1 MKENILIVGG
11 TGFLGYHFAKKCIE
25 KKFQVTIISINKPKK
40 KRYLS
45 KAKYLTCDISKKK
58 NIDKLKLKNFNYIVN
73 FGGYVN
79 HNEKTKTYYSHYIGC
94 KNLAEYFLDKKI
106 KKFIQIGSCVEYGD
120 LKSPQIEKK
129 INFNVKIKSIYGQS
143 KLLASKFLNGLHKNH
158 GFPCVILRP
167 YLVYGP
173 KQEINR
179 LIPITI
185 NSCLLNKSF
194 ECSEGKQM
202 RDFLYIDDFINA
214 VNKTL
219 KASNVIG
226 KSFNVGYGKP
236 YRVRKIIEIIR
247 NKIKLGTPRYG
258 KVKMRKDE
266 ILKLYPDISFTKKI
280 LNWVPKISIEKGINL
295 TIDDYRKQ
303 K

>member
-1 MKENILIVGG
+1 M
-11 TGFLGYHFAKKCIE
+11 
-25 KKFQVTIISINKPKK
+25 
-40 KRYLS
+40 
-45 KAKYLTCDISKKK
+45 
-58 NIDKLKLKNFNYIVN
+58 
-73 FGGYVN
+73 
-79 HNEKTKTYYSHYIGC
+79 
-94 KNLAEYFLDKKI
+94 
-106 KKFIQIGSCVEYGD
+106 
-120 LKSPQIEKK
+120 KSPQIEKK

-226 KSFNVGYGKP
+226 KSFNVGYG
-236 YRVRKIIEIIR
+236 
-247 NKIKLGTPRYG
+247 
-258 KVKMRKDE
+258 
-266 ILKLYPDISFTKKI
+266 
-280 LNWVPKISIEKGINL
+280 NL
-295 TIDDYRKQ
+295 TGLKNN
-303 K
+303 

>member
-143 KLLASKFLNGLHKNH
+143 KLLASKFLNALHKNH

>member
-1 MKENILIVGG
+1 M
-11 TGFLGYHFAKKCIE
+11 CIE

-73 FGGYVN
+73 FRGYVN

>member
-1 MKENILIVGG
+1 M
-11 TGFLGYHFAKKCIE
+11 
-25 KKFQVTIISINKPKK
+25 
-40 KRYLS
+40 
-45 KAKYLTCDISKKK
+45 
-58 NIDKLKLKNFNYIVN
+58 
-73 FGGYVN
+73 
-79 HNEKTKTYYSHYIGC
+79 
-94 KNLAEYFLDKKI
+94 
-106 KKFIQIGSCVEYGD
+106 
-120 LKSPQIEKK
+120 
-129 INFNVKIKSIYGQS
+129 
-143 KLLASKFLNGLHKNH
+143 HKNH
-158 GFPCVILRP
+158 GFPCVVLRP

-194 ECSEGKQM
+194 ECSEGKQI

-214 VNKTL
+214 VNKSL

-226 KSFNVGYGKP
+226 KSFNIGYGKP

-247 NKIKLGTPRYG
+247 KKIKLGTPRYG

-266 ILKLYPDISFTKKI
+266 ILKLYPDISFAKKI
-280 LNWVPKISIEKGINL
+280 LNWRPKISIEKGINL
-295 TIDDYRKQ
+295 TIDDYKKQ